1 MMDILEDWEYLC
13 QFNDTDCSD
22 LGLET
27 PSPLGPRQVS
37 ALVCYGLVFLLG
49 VPGNGLV
56 VWVTGFRMPHSVNSL
71 WFLQLALA
79 DLLCCLSMPLLMV
92 PLAQDQH
99 WTFGLLACKVLS
111 GLLYFTMYCSMLLL
125 VLISLDRW
133 LLVSRPVWCQNWR
146 RLGWARG
153 VCAGVW
159 LLALISSTPH
169 FVFATEHLHGQ
180 KVICSA
186 GYGPE
191 TAWIVTILRFSLG
204 FLLPVLIIGMCHWV
218 VYNKAAHRTSQGGVA
233 RSQRMRRI
241 ICAVVLCFVA
251 CWLPLHIIDI
261 LVLMEPRDSP
271 NLPHL
276 RLAEALT
283 LCLAYFNSCLNPL
296 LYVCLGRGFKDSL
309 ARSLRSVFSF
319 LPEEPSHQQ
328 HRSLTLTQ
336 SQTKS
341 TTEILEKGM

>member
-1 MMDILEDWEYLC
+1 MMDSLDYWDDLC
-13 QFNDTDCSD
+13 QLNDTDCSD
-22 LGLET
+22 LLPET
-27 PSPLGPRQVS
+27 PSPLGPNQVA
-37 ALVCYGLVFLLG
+37 ALVCYMLVFLLG

-99 WTFGLLACKVLS
+99 WSYGLLACKILS
-111 GLLYFTMYCSMLLL
+111 WLLYFTMYCSLLLL

-146 RLGWARG
+146 RPGRARW

-169 FVFATEHLHGQ
+169 FVFMTEHHHGD
-180 KVICSA
+180 KVICTAS
-186 GYGPE
+186 YSLQ
-191 TAWIVTILRFSLG
+191 TAWIVIMLRFSLG
-204 FLLPVLIIGMCHWV
+204 FLLPVLIIAMCHWV
-218 VYNKAAHRTSQGGVA
+218 VYNRARSTSRGGVA
-233 RSQRMRRI
+233 RSQRTRRI

-251 CWLPLHIIDI
+251 CWLPLHIVDI

-271 NLPHL
+271 NMPHL
-276 RLAEALT
+276 RLAEVLT

-309 ARSLRSVFSF
+309 SRSLRSVFNF
-319 LPEEPSHQQ
+319 LSDEPSHQQ
-328 HRSLTLTQ
+328 NRSFTLTQ

-341 TTEILEKGM
+341 TTETLEKTV